1 MGQRLKPTCLEPV
14 PGSRRSPH
22 TATLSSYCLR
32 PEKAC
37 TATNAQHSQE
47 QANKTRTDKC
57 CQKLTRL
64 KTSVGG
70 AASILALNQ
79 HVSSVKVLVGL
90 GPSYICKMTRL
101 LIHKLFNPSKTI
113 LGHPLSAPPPYS
125 FASQIF
131 TEHLVCARH
140 STRSWKYNL

>member
-1 MGQRLKPTCLEPV
+1 MVQRLKPTCLESV
-14 PGSRRSPH
+14 PCSRRSPR

-37 TATNAQHSQE
+37 IATNAQHNQE
-47 QANKTRTDKC
+47 QANKTRSNKC
-57 CQKLTRL
+57 CQKLTRRL

-90 GPSYICKMTRL
+90 GLSYICKMTRW
-101 LIHKLFNPSKTI
+101 LIRKLFNPLKTI
-113 LGHPLSAPPPYS
+113 LGHPLSAPPPHS

-140 STRSWKYNL
+140 STRSWK